1 MTGSLGI
8 PGTRIRQARLNRNPS
23 PTFTSILEDSSWT
36 TNVLAVNWLTNMQSW
51 QALPSEQRRA
61 QAWAQVPASVEASMA
76 FEGEPVS
83 RERLEELHRIATPGS
98 SRPAAKSSATQN

>member
-1 MTGSLGI
+1 LDE
-8 PGTRIRQARLNRNPS
+8 P
-23 PTFTSILEDSSWT
+23 LEDSPCK
-36 TNVLAVNWLTNMQSW
+36 TNFHALNWLANMQSW

-98 SRPAAKSSATQN
+98 SRPAAESSVTQN